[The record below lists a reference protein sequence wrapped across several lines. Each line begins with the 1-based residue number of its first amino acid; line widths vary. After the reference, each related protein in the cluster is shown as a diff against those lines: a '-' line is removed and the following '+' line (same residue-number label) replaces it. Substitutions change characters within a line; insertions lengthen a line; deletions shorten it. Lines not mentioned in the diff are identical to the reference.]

1 MRTLR
6 RKAQR
11 TLVAVAALALAAA
24 LTLGSGSASGAPAGD
39 TVTLLVMDGE
49 TDSPVR
55 VETYKMVDRL
65 FEKKHPNVEINR
77 VSKSFND
84 LSTTIKLLLS
94 SNNAPDVV
102 ETNQGYPTMGTLVRG
117 KLIVPLDPYARRF
130 GWLKRQSKSLLDMG
144 RFSSDGKRIAVG
156 NLYGISVTGDAVGVF
171 YNKAKLKKLGLK
183 LPATFAE
190 FEAALAAAKTGGD
203 VPVMF
208 GNLDKWPGIHEFQ
221 TVHNAIVPKSAVRSF
236 IFGIGR
242 QTFLTAGNRQAA
254 SKLQD
259 WAKKGYLTSGFNGLG
274 YDAAWKRFAKGE
286 GLFLITGTWLNADL
300 RKAMGKGV
308 GFFLMPRSQKGQPPT
323 STAAGGL
330 PWSIPTKS
338 ENRDLAAQYIDFITG
353 REAAEIFVKRGDVAA
368 LGLPASRGPAGTSSA
383 DALAEWLSLKKNDN
397 FIPFLDWA
405 TPTFYDTVTAALQE
419 LLGGKISAEEFA
431 KKLESDYS
439 KFIKS
444 R

>member
-1 MRTLR
+1 MRTPPS
-6 RKAQR
+6 R
-11 TLVAVAALALAAA
+11 TLLALAAVALVAA
-24 LTLGSGSASGAPAGD
+24 LTLGSGSASGARGGD

-49 TDSPVR
+49 TDTPVR
-55 VETYKMVDRL
+55 LETYNMIDRL
-65 FEKKHPNVEINR
+65 FEKKHPNVKIER

-102 ETNQGYPTMGTLVRG
+102 ETNQGYPTMGTLVKA
-117 KLIVPLDPYARRF
+117 KLIVPLDPYARRY
-130 GWLKRQSKSLLDMG
+130 GWLKRQTKSLLDMG

-183 LPATFAE
+183 LPTTFAE
-190 FEAALAAAKTGGD
+190 FESALAAAKSAGD

-221 TVHNAIVPKSAVRSF
+221 TVQNAIVPKSSVRSF

-242 QTFLTAGNRQAA
+242 QTFLTSGNRQSAA
-254 SKLQD
+254 KLQD
-259 WAKKGYLTSGFNGLG
+259 WAKKAYLTSGFNGLG
-274 YDAAWKRFAKGE
+274 YDVAWKRFAKGE
-286 GLFLITGTWLNADL
+286 GLFLITGTWLNGDL

-308 GFFLMPRSQKGQPPT
+308 GFFLMPRAQKGQAPT

-330 PWSIPTKS
+330 PWSIPTKG
-338 ENRDLAAQYIDFITG
+338 ENRDIAAQYIDFITG
-353 REAAEIFVKRGDVAA
+353 REAAELFVKRGDVAA

-383 DALAEWLSLKKNDN
+383 DALAAWLSLKKNDN
-397 FIPFLDWA
+397 FIPYIDWA

-419 LLGGKISAEEFA
+419 LLGGKISADEFA